1 MFINPTVVL
10 ARMGN
15 VSGILVG
22 CSTRVTCLFSAAAAD
37 LLGSEMH
44 NEGGEEEEGDDEC
57 RAGRRCWH

>member
-22 CSTRVTCLFSAAAAD
+22 CSTRGHMFVQRAAAD
-37 LLGSEMH
+37 LLGAKCTMK
-44 NEGGEEEEGDDEC
+44 GAKKKKKGMMV
-57 RAGRRCWH
+57 